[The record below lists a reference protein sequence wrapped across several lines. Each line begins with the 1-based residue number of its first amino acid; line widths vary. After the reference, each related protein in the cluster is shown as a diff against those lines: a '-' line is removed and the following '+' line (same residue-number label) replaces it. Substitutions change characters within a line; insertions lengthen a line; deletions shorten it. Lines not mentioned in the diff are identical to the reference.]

1 MPARKP
7 RLRSRKPAAGRSP
20 KNARAPKK
28 AKSSS
33 RKSARNLKLQ
43 AHKPGSQRAQKKVR
57 TRRTGKPSS
66 PKSQSK
72 SPRKV
77 AVARPLPVQPEE
89 ILFRVEGKMST
100 FGGPHDLGMSPDEGL
115 AFFTKADLQNP
126 KYAYLFLP
134 APPPGTSGLGRR
146 LNPDQ
151 YYFAC
156 RWNYAETSREF
167 LRRALARVENPA
179 NGRAVDA
186 RPVDWGPHP
195 STGRVA
201 DLSPGLAAALGL
213 DTDDV
218 VRITISARRAI
229 AVKPSLRMK
238 RAGHGSSNP
247 DTKPVI
253 KQFLKSP
260 NCSCRNG
267 ASIDKIVLH
276 CTEGSLSSAV
286 AEFQKADGRQVS
298 AHYVID
304 RNGDIYQMVSDSDR
318 SNHCMGANQNSIGIE
333 HVAGE
338 TDPLTAPQAAA
349 SAALI
354 RWLLQQ
360 YHIPRTNIFGHDFAP
375 GYSRPGGTSCPDRLF
390 GPVHSQATIAA
401 WVEAN
406 V

>member
-1 MPARKP
+1 MPPPKPKP
-7 RLRSRKPAAGRSP
+7 R
-20 KNARAPKK
+20 
-28 AKSSS
+28 S
-33 RKSARNLKLQ
+33 RKSA
-43 AHKPGSQRAQKKVR
+43 S
-57 TRRTGKPSS
+57 RR
-66 PKSQSK
+66 
-72 SPRKV
+72 SPRKRRAIKKAQPSPQKSHSKV
-77 AVARPLPVQPEE
+77 RKRIAAVRPLPVQPEE

-115 AFFTKADLQNP
+115 ALFGNADLKDP
-126 KYAYLFLP
+126 KYSYLFLP

-156 RWNYAETSREF
+156 RWDYAATPKEF

-179 NGRAVDA
+179 NGHAADA

-213 DTDDV
+213 NTDDI

-229 AVKPSLRMK
+229 PVQPTPTLR

-247 DTKPVI
+247 HVKPVV
-253 KQFLKSP
+253 KQFIKRP

-267 ASIDKIVLH
+267 ARIDKIVLH
-276 CTEGSLSSAV
+276 CTEGSLASTL
-286 AEFQKADGRQVS
+286 AEFQKSDGRQIS

-333 HVAGE
+333 HVGSE

-354 RWLLQQ
+354 RWLLEQ
-360 YHIPRTNIFGHDFAP
+360 YQIPRTNIFGHDFTP
-375 GYSRPGGTSCPDRLF
+375 GYCRPGGTSCPDKLF
-390 GPVHSQATIAA
+390 GPVHSQSTIAT
-401 WVEAN
+401 WVQAN

>member
-1 MPARKP
+1 MPPRKRKP
-7 RLRSRKPAAGRSP
+7 KSGKPAIGQPPQKPRVT
-20 KNARAPKK
+20 KK
-28 AKSSS
+28 AKSPS
-33 RKSARNLKLQ
+33 RKSRSNL
-43 AHKPGSQRAQKKVR
+43 
-57 TRRTGKPSS
+57 
-66 PKSQSK
+66 
-72 SPRKV
+72 PRKV
-77 AVARPLPVQPEE
+77 TAVRPVPAQPEE

-100 FGGPHDLGMSPDEGL
+100 FGGPHDLGMAADEGL
-115 AFFTKADLQNP
+115 ALFTKADLQDP

-146 LNPDQ
+146 LNPDR

-156 RWNYAETSREF
+156 RWNYAETSKEF

-213 DTDDV
+213 NTDDI

-229 AVKPSLRMK
+229 PVKPMLTMK
-238 RAGHGSSNP
+238 RVGHGSSNP
-247 DTKPVI
+247 HAKPAL
-253 KQFLKSP
+253 KQFVKSP

-267 ASIDKIVLH
+267 ARIDKIVLH
-276 CTEGSLSSAV
+276 CTEGSLASAL
-286 AEFQKADGRQVS
+286 AEFQKSDGRQVS

-318 SNHCMGANQNSIGIE
+318 SNHCMGTNQNSIGIE
-333 HVAGE
+333 HVGSE
-338 TDPLTAPQAAA
+338 TDPFTAPQATA
-349 SAALI
+349 SAALN
-354 RWLLQQ
+354 RWLLEQ

-375 GYSRPGGTSCPDRLF
+375 GYCRPGGTSCPDKLF
-390 GPVHSQATIAA
+390 GPVHSQSTIAA